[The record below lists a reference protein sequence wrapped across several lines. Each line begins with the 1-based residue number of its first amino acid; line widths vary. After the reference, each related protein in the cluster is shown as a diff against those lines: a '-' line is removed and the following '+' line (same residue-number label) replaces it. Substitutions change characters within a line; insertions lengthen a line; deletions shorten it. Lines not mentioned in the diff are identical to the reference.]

1 MLFYLLVWF
10 ADLLLQRHSLLV
22 VVCSLRDFA
31 QLCNSQFKNLAD
43 LPSLTRVPAFG
54 KITQLVA
61 TTGKFFSLSELESI
75 GFDFSNNRVTKQF
88 LEWLQQPHLN
98 HSNFAVEVRLS
109 QLENKVKKLE
119 AEKADLV
126 KTVAD
131 LRAVQKGKRKRPNST
146 ETAGQQKRQAV
157 GVEAN
162 VATHS
167 TTPAHLPVSQHT
179 TPIVSLDP
187 TTTQM
192 AIIASPTPSTTPPP
206 HTPPGTLY
214 WMYRNANT
222 I

>member
-1 MLFYLLVWF
+1 M
-10 ADLLLQRHSLLV
+10 
-22 VVCSLRDFA
+22 VCSLRDFV
-31 QLCNSQFKNLAD
+31 QLCNAHFKNLAD

-61 TTGKFFSLSELESI
+61 TTGKFFTLAELESI

-88 LEWLQQPHLN
+88 LDWLQQPHLN
-98 HSNFAVEVRLS
+98 RSNFAVEVRLS

-131 LRAVQKGKRKRPNST
+131 LRAVQKGKRKRSNSMD
-146 ETAGQQKRQAV
+146 TAGQQKRQAV
-157 GVEAN
+157 AVDVNA
-162 VATHS
+162 ATS
-167 TTPAHLPVSQHT
+167 TPTHLPVLQ
-179 TPIVSLDP
+179 DP
-187 TTTQM
+187 TLHPTLTPL
-192 AIIASPTPSTTPPP
+192 ATVTSPTPSATPLAN
-206 HTPPGTLY
+206 TPPGALY